1 RHGVAVLQKGHILSR
16 LALATGGVAV
26 VAFVCCPAKAGCP
39 PPCPP
44 APQETPDR
52 GRGPRPLDWR
62 AWRDCWA
69 AVGRP
74 GPRGGP
80 LSCFRPLFVVREE
93 AGPGR
98 AALGPRLLPIG
109 PRRHVPAISWGQP
122 GLRGLGGCGCSHP
135 APGSPAVP
143 TASCILPLLVGRAVF
158 RASAIKMGRIFLDH
172 IGGTRLFSCAN
183 CDTILTNRSEL
194 ISTRFTGATGRAFL
208 FNKVVNLQYSEVQD
222 RVMLTGRHMVRD
234 VSCKNCNSKL
244 GWIYEFATEDS
255 QRYKEGRVIL
265 ERALVR
271 ESEGFEEHV
280 PSDNS

>member
-1 RHGVAVLQKGHILSR
+1 MLLQAAEQLWQKTTNDLRRCRFNRKLSEKPDSFRKTEFEKQGKIILR
-16 LALATGGVAV
+16 RTLKLYCEFGAQ
-26 VAFVCCPAKAGCP
+26 K
-39 PPCPP
+39 
-44 APQETPDR
+44 PQ
-52 GRGPRPLDWR
+52 
-62 AWRDCWA
+62 
-69 AVGRP
+69 
-74 GPRGGP
+74 
-80 LSCFRPLFVVREE
+80 
-93 AGPGR
+93 
-98 AALGPRLLPIG
+98 IG
-109 PRRHVPAISWGQP
+109 QTDGERSVPADD
-122 GLRGLGGCGCSHP
+122 
-135 APGSPAVP
+135 A
-143 TASCILPLLVGRAVF
+143 T
-158 RASAIKMGRIFLDH
+158 MGRIFLDH

-208 FNKVVNLQYSEVQD
+208 FNKVVNLQYSDVQD

>member
-1 RHGVAVLQKGHILSR
+1 MTQLSSQTYVPSEENCLSLDCDGTVCARSQKITVQFQGCSVL
-16 LALATGGVAV
+16 T
-26 VAFVCCPAKAGCP
+26 AKA
-39 PPCPP
+39 
-44 APQETPDR
+44 
-52 GRGPRPLDWR
+52 
-62 AWRDCWA
+62 
-69 AVGRP
+69 
-74 GPRGGP
+74 
-80 LSCFRPLFVVREE
+80 
-93 AGPGR
+93 
-98 AALGPRLLPIG
+98 
-109 PRRHVPAISWGQP
+109 
-122 GLRGLGGCGCSHP
+122 
-135 APGSPAVP
+135 
-143 TASCILPLLVGRAVF
+143 
-158 RASAIKMGRIFLDH
+158 MGRIFLDH